1 MSDKSKRVDC
11 RSHGTSYATFV
22 CQHLVRGRG
31 LGFFCADDPNDP
43 QPDAW
48 CSECETIRS
57 AEGEWND
64 TSESFANIT
73 LLCAGCYEVI
83 KRRNQPA
90 AGFTC
95 GACGQFHTELPMDFG
110 AAAPVAYYSI
120 LQTERKT
127 RCQLTS
133 DVCVID
139 GNEFFVRGC
148 LEIPVVDGPRPFVWG
163 VWISLSEA
171 NFNRMCE
178 LWQTP
183 GREKEPPYFGW
194 LCTSLSL
201 YPETVLLKT
210 HVHTRPPGQRP
221 LVELE
226 PTEHPLAVEQRNG
239 ITMERVRK
247 IAEALLHSGQS

>member
-1 MSDKSKRVDC
+1 
-11 RSHGTSYATFV
+11 
-22 CQHLVRGRG
+22 
-31 LGFFCADDPNDP
+31 
-43 QPDAW
+43 
-48 CSECETIRS
+48 
-57 AEGEWND
+57 
-64 TSESFANIT
+64 
-73 LLCAGCYEVI
+73 
-83 KRRNQPA
+83 
-90 AGFTC
+90 
-95 GACGQFHTELPMDFG
+95 MDFG